1 MKGSLKV
8 AASQLNLSLTLQSGQ
23 AFRWRNKFINDN
35 SLWFGVIDNYALS
48 LYQDTLHNVINYT
61 VYNLNQTKKDD
72 LTTGKPKRSKRFKTE
87 QKSFGREAVEKA
99 IHDYFQLDVCLEELY
114 KKWSKSDDN
123 FARIAKEFS
132 GVRIVRQD
140 PVENL
145 FSFICSSN
153 NNIQRISKMVENIC
167 YKFGNEIADVDG
179 YGKIF
184 AFPSI
189 KTLAMDNV
197 EDELRKICFGYRAK
211 FINQSAKFIMDKH
224 PDQPEK
230 WLLSLRNLSYEQCHE
245 LLCELPGV
253 GAKVAD
259 CVCLM
264 SLNHH
269 NAIPIDTHVWQI
281 AARDYLPELN
291 KQKTLS
297 NKLYKEIGKNNKIL
311 NF

>member
-8 AASQLNLSLTLQSGQ
+8 TASQLNLSLTLQSGQ
-23 AFRWRNKFINDN
+23 AFRWRNKLINDN

-48 LYQDTLHNVINYT
+48 LYQDTSHNVINYT
-61 VYNLNQTKKDD
+61 VYNSNETKKDND
-72 LTTGKPKRSKRFKTE
+72 LTTRKPKRSKRLKTE
-87 QKSFGREAVEKA
+87 QKSFGKEVVEKA

-114 KKWSKSDDN
+114 KKWSKSDDH
-123 FARIAKEFS
+123 FARIAKQFT
-132 GVRIVRQD
+132 GVRILRQD

-153 NNIQRISKMVENIC
+153 NNIQRISKMVENMC
-167 YKFGNEIADVDG
+167 YKFGNEIADIDG

-184 AFPSI
+184 AFPTI
-189 KTLAMDNV
+189 KTLAMDNI
-197 EDELRKICFGYRAK
+197 EDELRKISFGYRAK
-211 FINQSAKFIMDKH
+211 FINQTAKFIMDKQ
-224 PDQPEK
+224 PDQPDK
-230 WLLSLRNLSYEQCHE
+230 WLLSLRNLPYEKCHE
-245 LLCELPGV
+245 VLCKLPGV

-297 NKLYKEIGKNNKIL
+297 NKLYKEIGKNN
-311 NF
+311 